1 MQGREVSFNIM
12 RLIQTVVTDVQN
24 HVLFLGTVKYP
35 LVWFKTMSVL
45 LGCAF
50 FVQQIPSVSVKS
62 VS

>member
-1 MQGREVSFNIM
+1 M

-24 HVLFLGTVKYP
+24 HILFLGTVKYS
-35 LVWFKTMSVL
+35 LVWFKTTSVL

-50 FVQQIPSVSVKS
+50 FAQQILSVKS

>member
-1 MQGREVSFNIM
+1 MSFDM
-12 RLIQTVVTDVQN
+12 RLVQTVYDCVYYM
-24 HVLFLGTVKYP
+24 LFLGTVKCP
-35 LVWFKTMSVL
+35 FVVWFKTTCSL

>member
-1 MQGREVSFNIM
+1 M